1 MLWNWQKPGWPNFRY
16 DAAALAPLEQR
27 FLLSSGE
34 VLGAVH
40 NMSAHRSV
48 ISFASTC

>member
-27 FLLSSGE
+27 FLLHRAKFWVPSTICQPI
-34 VLGAVH
+34 GA
-40 NMSAHRSV
+40 
-48 ISFASTC
+48 